1 MRRLRLTPGEPAAA
15 ALLGAQP
22 ILRHLPSGKIAAL
35 ARESHIVHA
44 PRGSAIARRGERPA
58 GLGVVARGLAK
69 LALKGETEK
78 VIRLAGPGD
87 SFGEELLF
95 TQRSPVIDITALV
108 DTVVLMV
115 PRAPL
120 LRVLENDPRSLR
132 AVLVAVCGRLDAL
145 LADLEAVTLHGARE
159 RLAAFL
165 DALAAEGKATLPASK
180 TVVAA
185 RLGIT
190 KETLSRLLHR
200 FADEGLI
207 EVNRREIR
215 LLDRARLA
223 AAAGGG

>member
-1 MRRLRLTPGEPAAA
+1 MGRPGLKPREPPAA
-15 ALLGAQP
+15 ALLGRLP
-22 ILRHLPSGKIAAL
+22 MLRHAPARRIAAL
-35 ARESHIVHA
+35 AREARTVHA
-44 PRGSAIARRGERPA
+44 PRGTVIARRGERPG

-69 LALKGETEK
+69 LSLKGEAEK

-87 SFGEELLF
+87 SFGEELLVL
-95 TQRSPVIDITALV
+95 RRPLAMDITALA

-120 LRVLENDPRSLR
+120 LRLLEADPRSMR
-132 AVLVAVCGRLDAL
+132 ALLATVCERLDAL
-145 LADLEAVTLHGARE
+145 LADLEAITLHGARE

-165 DALAAEGKATLPASK
+165 DSLAAEGKATLPASK

-200 FADEGLI
+200 LADDGLI

-215 LLDRARLA
+215 LLDRAGLA
-223 AAAGGG
+223 AAAGRA